1 MAAAVLPII
10 LGISAV
16 ATGLETYSA
25 FNQPKAPV
33 APTQTQTSTQ
43 QAEAAQAAAQA
54 QATALMQ
61 RRGMSATV
69 LTSPMGV
76 TGSTQTQRATLGA

>member
-1 MAAAVLPII
+1 MLPVMLAIAAA
-10 LGISAV
+10 GIGLEAYSAV
-16 ATGLETYSA
+16 SQPSA
-25 FNQPKAPV
+25 PK

-61 RRGMSATV
+61 RRGMGATV

-76 TGSTQTQRATLGA
+76 IGSTQTQRATLGA

>member
-1 MAAAVLPII
+1 MEAIVPIM

-16 ATGLETYSA
+16 GTGVAAYSA
-25 FNQPKAPV
+25 LNQPNALT
-33 APTQTQTSTQ
+33 APTQTQTTNQ

-54 QATALMQ
+54 QATALSQ
-61 RRGMSATV
+61 RRGLASTV

>member
-1 MAAAVLPII
+1 MEAVLPII

-16 ATGLETYSA
+16 ATGVEAYSA
-25 FNQPKAPV
+25 FNQPKAPT
-33 APTQTQTSTQ
+33 APTQTQTTNQ

-54 QATALMQ
+54 QATALSQ
-61 RRGMSATV
+61 RRGLASTV

>member
-16 ATGLETYSA
+16 ATGVEAYSV
-25 FNQPKAPV
+25 FNQPSAPK
-33 APTQTQTSTQ
+33 APTQTQTSNQ

-61 RRGMSATV
+61 RRGMAATT

-76 TGSTQTQRATLGA
+76 TGSTSTQRATLGA